1 MTKKCTIISQMI
13 TLIQHVIICEIIL
26 HLLVIVQ
33 GDHKVSV
40 HLTITVQKN
49 TQKYSNLNSF
59 NHLLWTVLY

>member
-1 MTKKCTIISQMI
+1 MTNKCTIISQMI

-40 HLTITVQKN
+40 HLTITVQKKHAKIQYFKQFQSP
-49 TQKYSNLNSF
+49 TMI
-59 NHLLWTVLY
+59 T